1 MRANKILA
9 VPLAAAL
16 AFAPSALSADEYKF
30 IVSGYPAA
38 NKSYSAASSGT
49 SLETAARTARSGV
62 SPMEARYRT
71 WDESNTSA
79 LRSDRPRGFLII
91 CR

>member
-30 IVSGYPAA
+30 IVSGYPAE
-38 NKSYSAASSGT
+38 NESYSAASSGT
-49 SLETAARTARSGV
+49 SLETGTLSSPAASQGL
-62 SPMEARYRT
+62 EARLRT
-71 WDESNTSA
+71 WLASEGTGLLST
-79 LRSDRPRGFLII
+79 LLKGLMLIV
-91 CR
+91 R

>member
-30 IVSGYPAA
+30 IVSGYPAE
-38 NKSYSAASSGT
+38 NESYSTASSGT

-79 LRSDRPRGFLII
+79 LRSDKRGLMII
-91 CR
+91 VM